1 MDVGIERL
9 CWESSTNLFSEHFH
23 KRRAME
29 NPSPNF
35 KHGTFSP
42 ASTTPNDS
50 YYPAGDAKTIQ
61 LNKILCFILQ
71 LRINSPSCFVY
82 LFEIDGS
89 ASNVVSHSKNAFRQ
103 PDNQRKTLYQ
113 RACLYIKTVTII
125 CTASGWE
132 PYNS

>member
-9 CWESSTNLFSEHFH
+9 CWQSSTNLFSEHFH

-50 YYPAGDAKTIQ
+50 YYSAGDAKTIQ

-82 LFEIDGS
+82 LFEVITSRFFFVLSLSLSLLNRD
-89 ASNVVSHSKNAFRQ
+89 AQ
-103 PDNQRKTLYQ
+103 
-113 RACLYIKTVTII
+113 I
-125 CTASGWE
+125 CRGRI
-132 PYNS
+132 